1 MVRTRIVLFLILVVV
16 LAVMFALYSGQRT
29 RGLVLGPVSSSTG
42 VKEKRDTKSGEEK
55 RDTKRGDVGR
65 NDGTG
70 TGRAMPEVLEKMR
83 AWKRRQSGA
92 LDDGTTTATTT
103 TSRSRMKDDVMEDRG
118 LLPPTMYDMAMALS
132 GTDERRDFIAG
143 MSRRKLCFHHIPKT
157 GGTNFGFQ
165 NIFKVL
171 FNWKDLENGE
181 MPLHIG
187 PLLGPEVTYE
197 TMGHS
202 GDPHGCIDGAVITIL
217 RDPKE
222 RYLSAYRNSKAIGKT
237 CVLGSDKYEE
247 QCACCGVTYSDMLA
261 IAFKRDAVS
270 VTDFLQPEIIE
281 ENQMSKMVLG
291 EEVVSYC
298 RDRDLDDTCTHMIQ
312 HRLHS
317 NYLLVRSCS
326 CYAHVWFCLG
336 TVFILM
342 NMQIG
347 FSEYYED
354 FIEKYIKLFALRDI
368 PELMKKEEKQYV
380 WESRNVVEVQPAD
393 FQGLTKAFDE
403 LSPQE
408 AAHLLKYTDVD
419 RVLYDHALRLFHERH

>member
-1 MVRTRIVLFLILVVV
+1 MMMRTRIVLFLIFVVV

-29 RGLVLGPVSSSTG
+29 RGLVRGSVSSSTG
-42 VKEKRDTKSGEEK
+42 VKEKREKKRGEAN
-55 RDTKRGDVGR
+55 RDKKRGDVGR

-70 TGRAMPEVLEKMR
+70 T
-83 AWKRRQSGA
+83 A
-92 LDDGTTTATTT
+92 LDDGTTTATT
-103 TSRSRMKDDVMEDRG
+103 TSRSRMKDDVMEDYG
-118 LLPPTMYDMAMALS
+118 LLPTMYDMAMAVS

-222 RYLSAYRNSKAIGKT
+222 RYLSAYRNSKVIGKA

-247 QCACCGVTYSDMLA
+247 QCACCGVAYSDMLA

-312 HRLHS
+312 HRLRS

-336 TVFILM
+336 TVFVLM

-380 WESRNVVEVQPAD
+380 WESRKVVEVQPAD
-393 FQGLTKAFDE
+393 FQGLTKEFDE

-419 RVLYDHALRLFHERH
+419 RVLYDRALRMFHERH